1 MAWLEKVSTMKDL
14 LLDEANKALS
24 AANWQVAKSILENA
38 LQNDASA
45 EVYESMAKACW
56 WLNNAPA
63 VFEYRT
69 KAYQLYLEKDD
80 RLGAS
85 RNACWLGVDYL
96 EFNNEFAVASGWF
109 QRAESLVKGLENTVE
124 YALVLMLKARMGF
137 FVEKNNE
144 HAIRLAKE
152 SLHLSK
158 SLNNLDGVMIA
169 KAFIGFIWVTEG
181 KILEGM
187 KLLDEAAILATT
199 ATSLDFNLITV
210 TCCFLIDACSRVRDY
225 ERASQW
231 CKQVKEIS
239 TKRNHKVMFANCRN
253 LYASLLIC
261 KGDWKEA
268 EEELMAATIE
278 LKKYRSIIVSSST
291 VRLADLRRRQGRWEE
306 ALTLFDEVPSHS
318 LKPLSCAALAY
329 DKGDYEMAEN
339 IVERHLRKIPLSTP
353 IERVSDLELLMR
365 IYIKR
370 NKTEEVLALLN
381 ELKKTSGLV
390 NTSPLKAAALN
401 AEGIYDY
408 ATKNYVAAKHCL
420 EDAVDL
426 YDKVIMPFEASRSR
440 LALAEVL
447 INLRQ
452 YSQAES
458 ELNIAITGFREL
470 GAEKDLV
477 KAKYILKNLYNEKIK
492 PGAGDNIY
500 EFTGRELEILRL
512 IAEGKSNEDM
522 AEQLFLSVRTVEKH
536 ISNLYQKMGVSG
548 KSARAFIVAYAIR
561 HNLVTN

>member
-1 MAWLEKVSTMKDL
+1 MFWFEKVSTMKNL

-38 LQNDASA
+38 LEENPSA
-45 EVYESMAKACW
+45 EVYEAMAKACW
-56 WLNNAPA
+56 WLNATPA
-63 VFEYRT
+63 VFENRT
-69 KAYQLYLEKDD
+69 KAYQLYLEKGD
-80 RLGAS
+80 RLHAS

-109 QRAESLVKGLENTVE
+109 QIAESLVKGLENTAE
-124 YALVLMLKARMGF
+124 YGLVLMLKARLAF

-144 HAIRLAKE
+144 QALQLAEE

-158 SLNNLDGVMIA
+158 SLNNVEGIMIA

-181 KILEGM
+181 KISEGI
-187 KLLDEAAILATT
+187 KLLDEATILATT
-199 ATSLDFNLITV
+199 DASLDFNLVTV
-210 TCCFLIDACSRVRDY
+210 TCCFLIDACGRIRDY
-225 ERASQW
+225 ERAGQW

-239 TKRNHKVMFANCRN
+239 IKRNHKAMFANCRN
-253 LYASLLIC
+253 LYASLLVYR
-261 KGDWKEA
+261 GDWKEA
-268 EEELMAATIE
+268 EEELTAAAKE
-278 LKKYRSIIVSSST
+278 LKEYRPMAVSSST
-291 VRLADLRRRQGRWEE
+291 VRLADLRRRQGKWEE

-318 LKPLSCAALAY
+318 LKPLSCADLAY
-329 DKGDYEMAEN
+329 DKGEYEMAEN
-339 IVERHLRKIPLSTP
+339 LAERHLRKIPPSTP
-353 IERVSDLELLMR
+353 IERVTGLELLMR

-370 NKTEEVLALLN
+370 NKTEEALTLLN
-381 ELKKTSGLV
+381 ELKQTSALI
-390 NTSPLKAAALN
+390 NTLPLKAAALS

-408 ATKNYVAAKHCL
+408 ATKNYETSKHWL

-426 YDKVIMPFEASRSR
+426 YDKVILPFEASRSR

-447 INLRQ
+447 MNLRQ

-458 ELNIAITGFREL
+458 ELNIAINVFRKL
-470 GAEKDLV
+470 GAEKDLA

-492 PGAGDNIY
+492 PGARDNIY

-512 IAEGKSNEDM
+512 IAEGKSNEEM

-548 KSARAFIVAYAIR
+548 KSARAFIVSYAIR
-561 HNLVTN
+561 HNLVDS